1 MESKSRT
8 RLTMDQKMRV
18 LAYIS
23 RGDTVSQVVAHVLE
37 DFDISITEDAIYK
50 IRRDNADT
58 ISKIQERLADSAAA
72 DIDQLIRKSRVQIAR
87 KLNKAEHDASEL
99 DKLDQQYRD
108 GEIEK
113 DEYQRQKTGRI
124 NLSISELASL
134 GQKLVSQQR
143 GIEPEL
149 PPAGANPALPP
160 GSSTPAQLEAILKA
174 IQSGDTVELQRI
186 IFTPGVQRNDQSIQI
201 QG

>member
-1 MESKSRT
+1 
-8 RLTMDQKMRV
+8 MRV

-23 RGDTVSQVVAHVLE
+23 RGDTASQVVAHVLE

-58 ISKIQERLADSAAA
+58 ISKIQERLAA
-72 DIDQLIRKSRVQIAR
+72 DVDQLIRKSRVQIAR

-99 DKLDQQYRD
+99 EKLDQQYRD

-134 GQKLVSQQR
+134 GQKLVYQQR
-143 GIEPEL
+143 GGEPEPL
-149 PPAGANPALPP
+149 PAGANPALPP

-186 IFTPGVQRNDQSIQI
+186 IFTPGVQRNDQLIQI